1 MTINKNKNII
11 TLITIIPLKVTK
23 DKNKN
28 HFYKNIQ
35 NGMKL
40 LILFNNFLK
49 NQNGLKIKNLFIG
62 FVNHYKRELMPN
74 IVNFL
79 NGLMLLCN
87 KNRMFAK

>member
-1 MTINKNKNII
+1 M
-11 TLITIIPLKVTK
+11 PLKVTK

-28 HFYKNIQ
+28 HFYKNTQ
-35 NGMKL
+35 NGMKPS
-40 LILFNNFLK
+40 ILFNNFLK

-62 FVNHYKRELMPN
+62 FVNHYKRGLMPN

-87 KNRMFAK
+87 KNRMFVK